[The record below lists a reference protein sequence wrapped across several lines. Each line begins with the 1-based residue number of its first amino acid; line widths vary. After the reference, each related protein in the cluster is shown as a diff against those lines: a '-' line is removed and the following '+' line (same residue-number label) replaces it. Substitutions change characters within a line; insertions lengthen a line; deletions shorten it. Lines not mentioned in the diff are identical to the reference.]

1 MFAKFY
7 RRKRIVEENGGNRVA
22 QRGNGKNR
30 GRRGSEAGA
39 VSASGSIEV
48 GRLGEFIGYRLR
60 RAQVWVFE
68 NFIRTLTP
76 LDLRPAQFSTLL
88 VIDGNPGRTQA
99 EIAAA
104 IGIQPPN
111 FGALLD
117 GLEKRGLARRSRSQS
132 DRRSH
137 ALHLTPKGKALL
149 DEAIKL
155 VSEQDRQIGARL
167 GPGGREALLQLLE
180 KVPEPTDEA
189 V

>member
-1 MFAKFY
+1 M
-7 RRKRIVEENGGNRVA
+7 EGSGSNRAA
-22 QRGNGKNR
+22 QRGGGR
-30 GRRGSEAGA
+30 GRSRRGSEAGA
-39 VSASGSIEV
+39 ISTSGAIEV

-155 VSEQDRQIGARL
+155 VSAQDEQIGARL
-167 GPGGREALLQLLE
+167 GPGGRETLLQLLE
-180 KVPEPTDEA
+180 KVPGLADEMI
-189 V
+189 